1 MPVKYRSGIKYA
13 TQKTVSDFASN
24 TTIHGVQYVFD
35 GTAVIIEK
43 IAWLIICIGFT
54 LLAIYWSLEIFDQWE
69 EHPVLTSVGT
79 TGNKNDF
86 IIIQTQPKS
95 TLYFCKVILL
105 SRLWKAL
112 FSPKSCGYLYLYH
125 NYIEIYIILI
135 GKHRQR
141 IFCLHWS
148 INMI

>member
-1 MPVKYRSGIKYA
+1 MPVKYRPGIIYA

-54 LLAIYWSLEIFDQWE
+54 LLAIYWSLEIYDQWE
-69 EHPVLTSVGT
+69 ENPVLTSVGT

-86 IIIQTQPKS
+86 IIIQARKNPLCTFVK
-95 TLYFCKVILL
+95 
-105 SRLWKAL
+105 
-112 FSPKSCGYLYLYH
+112 
-125 NYIEIYIILI
+125 
-135 GKHRQR
+135 
-141 IFCLHWS
+141 
-148 INMI
+148 

>member
-1 MPVKYRSGIKYA
+1 MPVKNRSGIKYA
-13 TQKTVSDFASN
+13 AQKTVSDFASN

-43 IAWLIICIGFT
+43 ITWLIICIGFT

-79 TGNKNDF
+79 AGNKNDF

-105 SRLWKAL
+105 SIG
-112 FSPKSCGYLYLYH
+112 CGRPYFHLIAVVICT
-125 NYIEIYIILI
+125 YITIILT
-135 GKHRQR
+135 
-141 IFCLHWS
+141 S
-148 INMI
+148 ISY

>member
-1 MPVKYRSGIKYA
+1 MPVKNRSGIKYA
-13 TQKTVSDFASN
+13 AQKTVSDFASN

-35 GTAVIIEK
+35 GTAAIIEK
-43 IAWLIICIGFT
+43 ITWLIICIGFT

-86 IIIQTQPKS
+86 IIFLTQPKS

-105 SRLWKAL
+105 SRLCKI
-112 FSPKSCGYLYLYH
+112 S
-125 NYIEIYIILI
+125 II
-135 GKHRQR
+135 
-141 IFCLHWS
+141 FT
-148 INMI
+148 